1 MIDIALYQPDIAQNA
16 ATSVRLAACLG
27 LTIHI
32 IEPAGFVW
40 NARDFRR
47 AGMDYIER
55 ANVVRQPG
63 PGRCSWRQCR
73 PGASCLPPRRRT
85 WRILTFGF
93 QADDI
98 ILVGQ
103 GKRRRS
109 GPRSRRCHP
118 HRVHPHAAGH
128 PVAQCSSGHG
138 HDHRRGLASN
148 RLAHGLINGVCF
160 AALPKST
167 IVGPDQDDFWLNQPK
182 FINLIASK
190 VLEQL
195 YGFN

>member
-1 MIDIALYQPDIAQNA
+1 MIEIALYQPDIAQNA

-63 PGRCSWRQCR
+63 WEVFLAAMST
-73 PGASCLPPRRRT
+73 RRMVLAT
-85 WRILTFGF
+85 TQADMAYTDFGF

-98 ILVGQ
+98 ILVGRESAGVPDHVRDSVTHTVSIPMQ
-103 GKRRRS
+103 PGTRS
-109 GPRSRRCHP
+109 LN
-118 HRVHPHAAGH
+118 
-128 PVAQCSSGHG
+128 VAVATAMITGE
-138 HDHRRGLASN
+138 
-148 RLAHGLINGVCF
+148 
-160 AALPKST
+160 ALRQT
-167 IVGPDQDDFWLNQPK
+167 AWNT
-182 FINLIASK
+182 A
-190 VLEQL
+190 
-195 YGFN
+195 